1 MKFMLL
7 VLSSFGFLLYL
18 VSVLRI
24 KFSSALF
31 TYISTIVVL
40 LYFFAI
46 FGFLRAG
53 AIFTVSV
60 GLALFIYL
68 AIKNYKRMP
77 ELKGKINWMASYN
90 ALYLVPFLVFYKS
103 IPGDFL
109 FTGWDEFSFWGLS
122 AKLISRTDALYQHDS
137 PIAAAFKVY
146 PPAQQLFQYYWTFF
160 SSWSEKNVLY
170 SQIVFM
176 LSALICISGAFFE
189 KNSPLKI
196 LTFWVACGSLYFFGY
211 DFSHL
216 YADQLLALVFAANIA
231 LAAEARGIKGA
242 LIVSVCT
249 ALLIL
254 TKQIGLILA
263 LVVIAVYF
271 LCSLTR
277 RQKEGAASNLSSSCA
292 YLSLCILSAAVSFGS
307 WNWYLRKTDTAIS
320 YPIPALSSVFE
331 QPMLGRLGKTVVA
344 FIDRLHRQ
352 EFGTVS
358 TAVFELPLK
367 ELVTKF
373 HSLPISSF
381 VDIIS
386 SRSIHFSVIN
396 AMAFLTA
403 VSIICIILSKRGDV
417 LSKASLFAMI
427 AVGSIGYLAF
437 LLLCYL
443 IFFTEYEGTNL
454 ASFERYAGTYFLAW
468 SLIVLSIYASAIA
481 RREKWFLKLLLVSP
495 LLLCF
500 LILPPKAY
508 SDVRQMSVSPQLLE
522 QRRRVDMLAEVVN
535 KRIKKGE
542 KAYFISQDSTGFEKY
557 IFNYSMIPAASVWW
571 CWSVGEKYRDG
582 DIWTCN
588 EKLATLLKGYAYLVI
603 YHADK
608 KFWDDNSS
616 LFSEGSRGAESGIY
630 SISEEGNSI
639 SLTKIH

>member
-7 VLSSFGFLLYL
+7 VLSSAGFLWYL

-31 TYISTIVVL
+31 SYVSVIVVL

-46 FGFLRAG
+46 FGFLRIG

-60 GLALFIYL
+60 GVILLAHL
-68 AIKNYKRMP
+68 AIKNHKRMP
-77 ELKGKINWMASYN
+77 ELKGKITWVAGYN
-90 ALYLVPFLVFYKS
+90 SLYLVPFAVLYKS
-103 IPGDFL
+103 IPSDFL
-109 FTGWDEFSFWGLS
+109 FTGWDEFSFWALS
-122 AKLISRTDALYQHDS
+122 AKLIFKTDALYQHDS
-137 PIAAAFKVY
+137 PIAAAFKIY
-146 PPAQQLFQYYWTFF
+146 PPAQQLFQYYFTFF
-160 SSWSEKNVLY
+160 TSWSEKNVLY

-176 LSALICISGAFFE
+176 LSALVCISGAFFE
-189 KNSPLKI
+189 KDSLVKI

-216 YADQLLALVFAANIA
+216 YADQLLALVFAASIA

-242 LIVSVCT
+242 LIVSISI

-254 TKQIGLILA
+254 TKQIGLVLA
-263 LVVIAVYF
+263 LVVIAAYF

-277 RQKEGAASNLSSSCA
+277 REKVGATSNLISSCV
-292 YLSLCILSAAVSFGS
+292 YLSLCIFSVGISFGS
-307 WNWYLRKTDTAIS
+307 WSWYLRKTDTTIS
-320 YPIPALSSVFE
+320 YPIPTLSSVFE

-344 FIDRLHRQ
+344 FIDRLHKQ
-352 EFGTVS
+352 EFGTIS
-358 TAVFELPLK
+358 TAVFELPLR
-367 ELVTKF
+367 ELVVKF
-373 HSLPISSF
+373 HSLQISSF
-381 VDIIS
+381 VDIMS
-386 SRSIHFSVIN
+386 SRLTRFSVID
-396 AMAFLTA
+396 AMVFLMA
-403 VSIICIILSKRGDV
+403 LSIICIILSKRGDV
-417 LSKASLFAMI
+417 FGKASLFAMI
-427 AVGSIGYLAF
+427 AMGSVGYLAF
-437 LLLCYL
+437 LLFCYL

-468 SLIVLSIYASAIA
+468 SLIVLSVYASAIE
-481 RREKWFLKLLLVSP
+481 RQKKWFFKLLLVLP
-495 LLLCF
+495 LPLCF
-500 LILPPKAY
+500 FILPPKVY
-508 SDVRQMSVSPQLLE
+508 SDARQITVSPQLLE
-522 QRRRVDMLAEVVN
+522 QRHRVDMLAEVVN
-535 KRIKKGE
+535 KRIRKGE

-608 KFWDDNSS
+608 RFWDDNAS

-630 SISEEGNSI
+630 SISEDKNSI
-639 SLTKIH
+639 SLTEIH